1 MSAYL
6 SITGSQTHTHTLA
19 HRWLF
24 WTDWGENP
32 KLERMSMDGT
42 AHTTIISSD
51 IVWPSGLAID
61 HHTQTLYWCD
71 ASLDRLE
78 SSDFNGEHRTILM
91 ERQFIFY
98 PFGLA
103 YFNSTLYW
111 GDWVVGF
118 LYRLSVVDT
127 TDYNYVR
134 AVLESEPTGL
144 RVVSRMN
151 QPKGKR
157 RGGE

>member
-1 MSAYL
+1 
-6 SITGSQTHTHTLA
+6 
-19 HRWLF
+19 
-24 WTDWGENP
+24 
-32 KLERMSMDGT
+32 MDGT

-61 HHTQTLYWCD
+61 HHTHTLYWSD
-71 ASLDRLE
+71 ASLDQLE

-157 RGGE
+157 RGVGVCLHL